1 MAMQRFGDYDPNP
14 QYMLTAAFADYLV
27 VHDADFFH
35 DGLQPGLMLPCA
47 SCRLAVSCML
57 CACRAGLMGDAPA
70 PNRSGT
76 GGRGAWNASSPF
88 HACAGSSVPSC
99 VLPCPALLVM
109 IWIDTFCRVSSIH
122 WRSASS
128 RAACPWNGMS
138 WLLPGYRIWVSDRL
152 LPPASAGAE
161 V

>member
-1 MAMQRFGDYDPNP
+1 M
-14 QYMLTAAFADYLV
+14 
-27 VHDADFFH
+27 
-35 DGLQPGLMLPCA
+35 
-47 SCRLAVSCML
+47 
-57 CACRAGLMGDAPA
+57 
-70 PNRSGT
+70 
-76 GGRGAWNASSPF
+76 
-88 HACAGSSVPSC
+88 PSR

-138 WLLPGYRIWVSDRL
+138 WLSPGYRIWVSDRL
-152 LPPASAGAE
+152 LPPASAGAG